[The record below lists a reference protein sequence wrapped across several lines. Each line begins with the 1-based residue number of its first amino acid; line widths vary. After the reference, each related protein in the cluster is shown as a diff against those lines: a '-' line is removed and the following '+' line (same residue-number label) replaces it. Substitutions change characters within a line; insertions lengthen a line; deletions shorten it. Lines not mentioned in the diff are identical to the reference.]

1 MNKKLLFV
9 AKNHLWL
16 FVFFIITNFAFGQTT
31 LFQFNFEGDST
42 TPNINNT
49 AGVVAVTGNVPIAT
63 PVFANINS
71 CGTLTSAALSRNQ
84 WNVNDYY
91 QISVNTTGF
100 ENMTFSFCNSASD
113 DKINGFDI
121 RYSIDGGIIS
131 DPIISSAFTP
141 PTTGSSRDIALPA
154 DASNRSNVRIYIYK
168 TNNST
173 GNRTLYLDN
182 VTLTGCPI
190 SAGTIAGNQAICMAN
205 PAQTTSFSSTVA
217 GGVWSSSNTAVATV
231 NPSTGV
237 VTGVSGGTAT
247 ITYTV
252 STSGCTPKTATRTVT
267 VNPNLVA
274 SLNVAITAGTQSSCL
289 ATEVTFTLTP
299 TNGGTEPTYQWT
311 KNGTNIVGATAVT
324 YTGISGTAFVSSDV
338 IACIMTSNASPCLT
352 GSPATS
358 AGITMTVNP
367 VSVGG
372 TVAGSATV
380 CTGTN
385 TTNLTLSG
393 QVGNVIRWESSLDN
407 FATAGTTITI
417 TTATLS
423 VSNLTATTSYRAV
436 VQSSPCTA
444 NAFSTIAEVRTV
456 VNTTSVAS
464 ASPQT
469 CTGSLIAPRTHS
481 TTGATGIGTAI
492 NLPSGVTAS
501 WSSNVITIS
510 GTPTSAGVFNY
521 SIPLTGG
528 CGNISATGTISLVNP
543 STTTTNIAGTF
554 TFCIDNTNT
563 QTTGNASSNQ
573 YAVVNV
579 IKGFNYTF
587 SVGDIFTAN
596 ESLTIL
602 NDQNS
607 SVVPAVTSS
616 GQTGTSI
623 TWTSTLSGTVRVL
636 LTGVCGA
643 TGSGPLTLRLNAVGN
658 TQDSQTTFG
667 LNQWVGHVY
676 NYVPITIAPVTPGG
690 TTSPLTPST
699 TTVPFVDANYV
710 GYYNLTNETI
720 DENFGG
726 NTFCFPVISDGD
738 VRTNILTQQFA
749 VRYRMRSTKTG
760 FYFLNVSGDD
770 GVRVYLDGALVFDE
784 WKEQSPTNYCNKLIY
799 LKGNSEIIFDYYE
812 NAGQNIVK
820 FSLTEFP
827 QSTNTIAGSSFRNV
841 CSGVSPGNLDGSSYT
856 SCAGQKI
863 TNFVFQWQSSSDNL
877 LFADINGA
885 TTEDYTPPIV
895 NTSSSTIVY
904 YRRVIKEFPIN
915 ISSNF
920 PATAS
925 IKVTTSG
932 GVKMAAP
939 TISGAATQFSN
950 SSGLIYSVATIA
962 NATVYNWTVPT
973 GWIITAGAGTSSI
986 TVTSGTIGQNGTI
999 SVQAVNGCAVNNS
1012 DQASLAVTV
1021 VCSSL
1026 TTGAITHPTCLQ
1038 QTGSVTLSGL
1048 PSGNWTITTNP
1059 ATVGLTGLTGNIPT
1073 TIVGGLLPGTT
1084 YTFTVSNGTC
1094 SLLSSSSATINKV
1107 PTTTFNGLT
1116 WSTPP
1121 NLTMVGIIDPI
1132 SSFPVTILSD
1142 VELCSCTVNADKNL
1156 EIALG
1161 ITLKLQDKLTV
1172 NGTLTFNDEA
1182 SLVQIN
1188 DVVNSGPINYV
1199 RLIDNA
1205 VRVTDYTYWSS
1216 PVSPLKLAGTGGI
1229 SYNPSSHA
1237 GSRFFSYA
1245 VNATS
1250 GSWKAETAPTTMEIG
1265 KGYII
1270 RGPNTVPSTPLALLQ
1285 ATFIGTPNNG
1295 TITVPETIY
1304 ANNFYLL
1311 GNPYPSGLDADAFLL
1326 ANNTVLNGTL
1336 YFWTHAT
1343 EISNPGS
1350 GFLQYSSNDY
1360 AAYNTTGSVAT
1371 RGNIVNGL
1379 PVISNKP
1386 NGKIGTGQG
1395 FFVSSKGTPSGSSIV
1410 FNNNM
1415 RVGGGG
1421 ITGANSQF
1429 FRTSKTKSK
1438 TTTGIEKN
1446 RIWLNLTNSGGA
1458 FKQLLVG
1465 YITGASDEY
1474 DSFYDGTTFNGNAY
1488 VDFYSLAASKNLTIQ
1503 GKALP
1508 FSDSDLVPLGYVS
1521 KVAGEFSIAIDEV
1534 DGVLKSQDVFI
1545 DDTMLNIVHDLKM
1558 APYKF
1563 NTAIGTFNDRFV
1575 LRYTNKKTL
1584 NTENF
1589 DSVNNSLIVSKDRN
1603 ELKVKSQTET
1613 IQRITVFNLLGKK
1626 ILDQDGINSTEFR
1639 SSNSI
1644 LTNQPAIV
1652 KITLTSGMVISKKV
1666 AF

>member
-311 KNGTNIVGATAVT
+311 KNGTNIVGATAGT

-510 GTPTSAGVFNY
+510 GTPSSAGVFNY

-528 CGNISATGTISLVNP
+528 CGNISAIGTISLVNP

-573 YAVVNV
+573 YAAVNV

-587 SVGDIFTAN
+587 SVGDIFTAS

-607 SVVPAVTSS
+607 SVAPAVTSS

-623 TWTSTLSGTVRVL
+623 TWTSTLSGTIRVL

-658 TQDSQTTFG
+658 TQDSQTAFG

-676 NYVPITIAPVTPGG
+676 NYVPPTTPTVTPGS

-699 TTVPFVDANYV
+699 TTAPFVDENYV
-710 GYYNLTNETI
+710 GYYNVSTESFN
-720 DENFGG
+720 ENFGG
-726 NTFCFPVISDGD
+726 SSNCFSVSSNDVI
-738 VRTNILTQQFA
+738 RTTILTDKFA
-749 VRYRMRSTKTG
+749 VRYRMRSTKAAG
-760 FYFLNVSGDD
+760 CYYLNVNGDD
-770 GVRVYLDGALVFDE
+770 GVRVYVDGVLALSE
-784 WKEQSPTNYCNKLIY
+784 WGQQANKAFCNNLIY
-799 LKGNSEIIFDYYE
+799 LNGNSDIILDYYE
-812 NAGQNIVK
+812 HEGQNQVG
-820 FSLTEFP
+820 FSLIP
-827 QSTNTIAGSSFRNV
+827 YDPSTNRITSNLDIKV
-841 CSGVSPGNLDGSSYT
+841 CSGESAGSILGVPIT
-856 SCAGQKI
+856 SCGGGSNVI
-863 TNFVFQWQSSSDNL
+863 YEWESSPDMNTWVAIANSNN
-877 LFADINGA
+877 AN
-885 TTEDYTPPIV
+885 YTPPTV
-895 NTSSSTIVY
+895 TTGVSVVMY
-904 YRRVIKEFPIN
+904 YRRLLKAFATN
-915 ISSNF
+915 ASSCVYR
-920 PATAS
+920 TAFV
-925 IKVTTSG
+925 KVTTSG
-932 GVKMAAP
+932 GVKLSTP
-939 TISGAATQFSN
+939 IISGAASQFSN
-950 SSGLIYSVATIA
+950 SSGLIYSVATIN

-986 TVTSGTIGQNGTI
+986 TVTSGTIGQNGNI
-999 SVQAVNGCAVNNS
+999 SVQAANGCAANSS
-1012 DQASLAVTV
+1012 DQANLPVTV
-1021 VCSSL
+1021 VCL
-1026 TTGAITHPTCLQ
+1026 APVIGTIIPATCIQ
-1038 QTGSVTLSGL
+1038 PTGSVTLSGL
-1048 PSGNWTITTNP
+1048 PASGTWTLTRSPGAVVTTGEG
-1059 ATVGLTGLTGNIPT
+1059 TSTSISGLETG
-1073 TIVGGLLPGTT
+1073 T
-1084 YTFTVSNGTC
+1084 YTYTVSNGSCT
-1094 SLLSSSSATINKV
+1094 SAPTANIVINPV
-1107 PTTTFNGLT
+1107 ITTTYNGTT
-1116 WSTPP
+1116 WD
-1121 NLTMVGIIDPI
+1121 NGIGLDKIGIINPPTAASI
-1132 SSFPVTILSD
+1132 TILSD
-1142 VELCSCTVNADKNL
+1142 VELCSCTVNAGKNL

-1188 DVVNSGPINYV
+1188 DVVNSGSINYV

-1216 PVSPLKLAGTGGI
+1216 PVSPLKLAGPGGI
-1229 SYNPSSHA
+1229 AYNPTSHA
-1237 GSRFFSYA
+1237 GSLFYSFT

-1285 ATFIGTPNNG
+1285 ATFTGTPNNG
-1295 TITVPETIY
+1295 TITVPETIFP
-1304 ANNFYLL
+1304 NKFYLL
-1311 GNPYPSGLDADAFLL
+1311 GNPYPSALDADAFLSM
-1326 ANNTVLNGTL
+1326 NSGVLNGTL

-1379 PVISNKP
+1379 PFIGNKP

-1395 FFVSSKGTPSGSSIV
+1395 FFVSSKGTPSGSLIV

-1421 ITGANSQF
+1421 IKGANSQF